1 VPQLSQALVAD
12 PNVRLIL
19 ADIFEPKSP
28 KSSTAITVKVDLTAK
43 EVIDGL
49 FKTEFG
55 VPGTIY
61 CLQGESLLTR
71 TNAISSNSYFVDILR
86 HPVSRLGR

>member
-1 VPQLSQALVAD
+1 VLQLSQALVAD

-28 KSSTAITVKVDLTAK
+28 KSSTVIAVKVDLTAK
-43 EVIDGL
+43 EAVDGL

-55 VPGTIY
+55 VPDTIY
-61 CLQGESLLTR
+61 CLQGESLLTAR
-71 TNAISSNSYFVDILR
+71 RYISF
-86 HPVSRLGR
+86 

>member
-1 VPQLSQALVAD
+1 LSSSESSDVLQLSQALVAD

-28 KSSTAITVKVDLTAK
+28 KSSTVIAVKVDLTAK
-43 EVIDGL
+43 EAVDGL

-55 VPGTIY
+55 VPDTIY
-61 CLQGESLLTR
+61 CLQGESLLTAR
-71 TNAISSNSYFVDILR
+71 RYISF
-86 HPVSRLGR
+86 